1 VITVQQVSEAERQ
14 RRVAIVA
21 AEKEAAEAKI
31 AADVGV
37 YRKRMEAEA
46 LAQAQQAAA
55 GGRAEAARLESQG
68 SSDAVMIK
76 AKAEADAA
84 ELQAM
89 SITRLAEANREA
101 GLKEA
106 EVQREKIAVANSKK
120 RDLLLQETA
129 QTLILHA
136 ASIVRELVK
145 PAERIGE
152 IKVLQVGGSLGGGNG
167 QSGPGLQA
175 PMLGS
180 ALGPVA
186 KTMLEASAL
195 APVLKEVLRF
205 ADLDAL
211 KSAVNQHLAT
221 PEPSLPAVSPQKNGQ
236 PEPGHV
242 R

>member
-1 VITVQQVSEAERQ
+1 VSEAERS
-14 RRVAIVA
+14 RRVAIVV
-21 AEKEAAEAKI
+21 AEKEAAEQKI

-84 ELQAM
+84 ELQAV

-129 QTLILHA
+129 QSLIVHA

-152 IKVLQVGGSLGGGNG
+152 IKVLQVGGSLGGGGNG
-167 QSGPGLQA
+167 ASGPGL
-175 PMLGS
+175 PLLGN

-205 ADLDAL
+205 ADVDAL
-211 KSAVNQHLAT
+211 KTAVNQHLAT
-221 PEPSLPAVSPQKNGQ
+221 AEPALPPAAPNRNGTA
-236 PEPGHV
+236 ESGHV
-242 R
+242 AR